1 MNNNNNR
8 KDFGDYAD
16 FCFKTFG
23 DRVKQWVTM
32 AEPNSIS
39 IGGYAIGVYPPGRC
53 SSSLGS
59 NCAAGDSATEPYIVS
74 HNLLLSHATAVKLY
88 KEKYQGHQKGEIG
101 ITIVTQ
107 WFIPKTESPADQE
120 AASRML
126 DFLFGW

>member
-1 MNNNNNR
+1 MNINNIRN
-8 KDFGDYAD
+8 DFGDYAD

-23 DRVKQWVTM
+23 DRVKQWVSTM

-39 IGGYAIGVYPPGRC
+39 IGVYAPGRC
-53 SSSLGS
+53 SNSWGN

-88 KEKYQGHQKGEIG
+88 KEKYQGHQKGEVG

-107 WFIPKTESPADQE
+107 WFMPKTESPADQE
-120 AASRML
+120 AVSRML